1 MPNTEL
7 ISGVI
12 IEEMQS
18 LTLDEF
24 CQATHVTR
32 EIIIEMIDYQLIH
45 PQGKKPEEWR
55 FDSISLKR
63 GRMAASFYHDLEVN
77 MPGVALALELIDKI
91 EQLRRQLNEGGKG

>member
-7 ISGVI
+7 LSGI
-12 IEEMQS
+12 IVEEVHS

-32 EIIIEMIDYQLIH
+32 EIIIEMVDYQLIH

-55 FDSISLKR
+55 FDSMSLKR
-63 GRMAASFYHDLEVN
+63 GRLAASFYHELEIN
-77 MPGVALALELIDKI
+77 MPGVALALELMDKI
-91 EQLRRQLNEGGKG
+91 QYLELKISETKKN